1 LKVIKTLT
9 KKQRIKKKLKVEG
22 PNKKTLSI
30 QIKRQGLNRKT
41 YSFIMSQKKVVVM
54 REHGEIEYEN
64 DRSEDDKM
72 PVKGK

>member
-1 LKVIKTLT
+1 
-9 KKQRIKKKLKVEG
+9 
-22 PNKKTLSI
+22 
-30 QIKRQGLNRKT
+30 
-41 YSFIMSQKKVVVM
+41 MSQKKVVVM